1 MKVLGQIVTVQP
13 LGLVV
18 SLPNQL
24 LGHVPITNITSQL
37 TAKLEKLDED
47 AERGSDVSMDNDV
60 EAEESLL
67 PNLEDLF
74 KPGQYVRAV
83 IMAVHSQGTSFTGL
97 ASKSRDGN
105 EKNSRRVE
113 LSLVPEKVNVG
124 IAKADLKT
132 GMVCSPISS
141 NKRRI
146 EAFLR

>member
-67 PNLEDLF
+67 PNLEDHGCPLSGDLIHRSCV
-74 KPGQYVRAV
+74 K
-83 IMAVHSQGTSFTGL
+83 I
-97 ASKSRDGN
+97 
-105 EKNSRRVE
+105 SRRE
-113 LSLVPEKVNVG
+113 RE
-124 IAKADLKT
+124 
-132 GMVCSPISS
+132 
-141 NKRRI
+141 
-146 EAFLR
+146 E